1 MLLYVLLAATIL
13 GGLGMFGSALA
24 ADAVGGQLF
33 GLLAWGA
40 IPGVA
45 GWWLGRRIWT
55 GGDRVRYALLG
66 VQVWLALGAISNIAA
81 GSVHGFTAL
90 FVPALIVYFLTRPE
104 STEWF
109 RLSADERQA
118 APDPLFRPNRDRGQ
132 GALEYTGLI
141 ILVAGIIAA
150 LLMTNVGG
158 TLADGFRSAFCTIT
172 GTACPDPSGSE
183 TQAGDQG
190 PGGQGPDGQ
199 GPDGQGPDGQG
210 PGGQGPGGG
219 DSSGGTGDPGG
230 TDGSDPTLPGRNN
243 HGTGPDGKPT
253 DTPDTYPE
261 TRPEPEAAY
270 DAVDVSGEDADGGGD
285 DGGDEEDCG
294 GWGFFG
300 CAWDKVY
307 QVGAGL
313 LVDGV
318 WGDVTGIIDLF
329 KPSTWSGMADY
340 FGSLGDQWVQD
351 SKDAGQKWRDG
362 DYFDALTDWGGAS
375 VNTVISFG
383 DDMFVGDEVRER
395 WNNGEKTRA
404 VTDVVWNVGSMFIPG
419 YNVAKVFSKGG
430 KLGKLG
436 RIASEI
442 AEHAD
447 DAGDAAKRAKKAA
460 DAGDVDG
467 ARTAAREADEAADE
481 AEDKA
486 RRSGCTI
493 ASGPPP
499 RRPFAGVGGSGT
511 GVLAAAGSPDHVIL
525 ADDGCDEE
533 AKENARKAREEANKA
548 WVEQKRAEEPE
559 RARKAAEKMVQY
571 PEPRRND
578 TSDPRNYQPPE
589 WADDLA
595 TRTLGDA
602 DNGDGYWSSR
612 NRNPAP
618 NWANESWLRYQEQIT
633 GTTRGQEY
641 TVPHPREGE
650 KPVDYDGWDSSRQTY
665 LEAKN
670 GYDSFLAQPGKT
682 ELTPSGKNTFV
693 TEAKRQVEAARG
705 KPVEWHFSNEEVMK
719 AAKKAFR
726 DEGLDIKCS
735 YTPRKDVAG
744 DRRPEQFDPQ

>member
-1 MLLYVLLAATIL
+1 
-13 GGLGMFGSALA
+13 MFASALA
-24 ADAVGGQLF
+24 ADAVGGQLL

-40 IPGVA
+40 VPGVV

-55 GGDRVRYALLG
+55 GGERVRYGLFG
-66 VQVWLALGAISNIAA
+66 VQAWLVLGAISNIAA

-109 RLSADERQA
+109 RLPVDERQL

-141 ILVAGIIAA
+141 VLVAAIIAA

-158 TLADGFRSAFCTIT
+158 TLADGFRSALCSIT
-172 GTACPDPSGSE
+172 GTACPAPSGSG
-183 TQAGDQG
+183 TQAGEQG
-190 PGGQGPDGQ
+190 DPGGQGGEDGQ
-199 GPDGQGPDGQG
+199 
-210 PGGQGPGGG
+210 GG
-219 DSSGGTGDPGG
+219 DSSGATGGNGGTGGTGGNGGTGG
-230 TDGSDPTLPGRNN
+230 TDGPTLPGQNN
-243 HGTGPDGKPT
+243 NGTGPDGRPT
-253 DTPDTYPE
+253 DRPDTYPE
-261 TRPEPEAAY
+261 DSQEPEAKY
-270 DAVDVSGEDADGGGD
+270 DAIDVSGEDQDGGD
-285 DGGDEEDCG
+285 DKGEEEDCS

-300 CAWDKVY
+300 CAWDRTY

-329 KPSTWSGMADY
+329 KPSTWSGMGDY
-340 FGSLGDQWVQD
+340 FTGLGDQWVQD
-351 SKDAGQKWRDG
+351 SKDAGQKWKDG

-383 DDMFVGDEVRER
+383 DDMFVGDEVRDR

-419 YNVAKVFSKGG
+419 YNVAKVVSKGG

-436 RIASEI
+436 RIAAEI

-447 DAGDAAKRAKKAA
+447 DAGDAAARARKAA

-486 RRSGCTI
+486 RRTGCTI
-493 ASGPPP
+493 AFGPLTP
-499 RRPFAGVGGSGT
+499 RPYRGVPGT
-511 GVLAAAGSPDHVIL
+511 GTGILAADASSGRVIL

-559 RARKAAEKMVQY
+559 RARKAAEEYKQY
-571 PEPRRND
+571 PEPERND

-589 WADDLA
+589 WAENLT
-595 TRTLGDA
+595 TRTLGDT
-602 DNGDGYWSSR
+602 DGGDGFWSSR

-618 NWANESWLRYQEQIT
+618 NWVNESWLRYQEQIT

-641 TVPHPREGE
+641 TVPHPKEGE
-650 KPVDYDGWDSSRQTY
+650 NPVDYDGWDSSRNTY

-670 GYDSFLAQPGKT
+670 GYDSFLSKPGKT

-719 AAKKAFR
+719 AARKAFR
-726 DEGLDIKCS
+726 EEGLDIKCS
-735 YTPRKDVAG
+735 YTPQKPAG
-744 DRRPEQFDPQ
+744 GERRPEQFDPK